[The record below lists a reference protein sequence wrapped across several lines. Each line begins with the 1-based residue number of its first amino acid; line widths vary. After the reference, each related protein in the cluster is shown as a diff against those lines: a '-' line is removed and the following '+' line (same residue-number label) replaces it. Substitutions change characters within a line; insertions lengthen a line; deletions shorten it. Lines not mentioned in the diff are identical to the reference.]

1 MIELPLFPLHS
12 VLCPGVALPLHIF
25 EERYRLMVARCIEA
39 RTPFGVVLIRHGRD
53 TGPAVGRLA
62 DVGTTAVIREAGRYP
77 DGRLDIMTVGGS
89 RFRIEALDD
98 AREPYLVGRV
108 TLLEERVGADQLA
121 ARLAGRVGR
130 RFLHY
135 LELLQPAL
143 ADDDGPEVV
152 VEIEVEHPDA
162 DEAAIETMLSHDEE
176 EPAASA
182 FFGGGDTEDY
192 ENGDRSDDDR
202 RPTLA
207 TEDERYEILMSAAR
221 RLTQP
226 GDPTGL
232 SYVLSGL
239 VEVELPRRQAL
250 LEAVDTVTRL
260 ELLDALLWRE
270 IQLLGRGLK
279 PLMLDPRSFAVRR
292 N

>member
-1 MIELPLFPLHS
+1 
-12 VLCPGVALPLHIF
+12 
-25 EERYRLMVARCIEA
+25 
-39 RTPFGVVLIRHGRD
+39 
-53 TGPAVGRLA
+53 
-62 DVGTTAVIREAGRYP
+62 
-77 DGRLDIMTVGGS
+77 
-89 RFRIEALDD
+89 
-98 AREPYLVGRV
+98 
-108 TLLEERVGADQLA
+108 
-121 ARLAGRVGR
+121 
-130 RFLHY
+130 
-135 LELLQPAL
+135 L